1 MCVCAYS
8 AKIRIFGIKTFFK
21 VFSRQKILSGFLF
34 FSDNSRI
41 CLKLLEFSPL
51 EFFCFSDKKY
61 SSKCTNS
68 IFGFLFEYDFGIAFI
83 ARIRHFLEGLSKY
96 PYSRS
101 KGLSAFLKTVKLC
114 KYTKFLNSIKNPL
127 TI

>member
-8 AKIRIFGIKTFFK
+8 AKIRIFGMKAFSR
-21 VFSRQKILSGFLF
+21 VFSRQKILSDFFF
-34 FSDNSRI
+34 FSENSRI
-41 CLKLLEFSPL
+41 CLELLVFSPL
-51 EFFCFSDKKY
+51 EFFCFSGKKF

-68 IFGFLFEYDFGIAFI
+68 IFEILFEYDFRIAFI